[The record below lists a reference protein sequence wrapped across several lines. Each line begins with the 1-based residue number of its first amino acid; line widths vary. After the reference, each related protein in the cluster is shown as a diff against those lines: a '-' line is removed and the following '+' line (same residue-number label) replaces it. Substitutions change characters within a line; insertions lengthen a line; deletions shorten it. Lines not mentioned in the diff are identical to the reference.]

1 MKISFHPIRSIQSLF
16 KAYLTPSLEE
26 EIEQCILLKQ
36 RSLIHAQQAH
46 ILAESKIRQLQD
58 ELTLLNLWKSGIRNG
73 KETLYNF
80 GPSLFQRHNDIPSK
94 EQLFQDS
101 SNPSTLRQSSRRTK

>member
-1 MKISFHPIRSIQSLF
+1 MKIPFYPIRSIQSLF

-36 RSLIHAQQAH
+36 RSLIHAQQAYL
-46 ILAESKIRQLQD
+46 LAESKIRQLQD
-58 ELTLLNLWKSGIRNG
+58 ELTLLNLWKINLRNG

-80 GPSLFQRHNDIPSK
+80 GPSLFQRHTDSSSK
-94 EQLFQDS
+94 EQLSQDP
-101 SNPSTLRQSSRRTK
+101 SNSSTLRKTGRGAK